1 MCDVRIG
8 GPVVT
13 KLLDRA
19 VYYVEFLV
27 AGLLV
32 IIAALGAVDLIVE
45 LVSAVSAKG
54 YLTPQSILRVLDAVL
69 VVFVVIELF
78 SIALAYLQK
87 RNIIATVMEAG
98 LVAVVRKL
106 VVFET
111 GVDANYVLLKSI
123 SLGVLILAIGVTWY
137 LLRSSGV
144 CEIGS
149 AHDK

>member
-1 MCDVRIG
+1 M
-8 GPVVT
+8 VT

-19 VYYVEFLV
+19 VHFVEFVV

-32 IIAALGAVDLIVE
+32 VIAALGAVDLIVE
-45 LVSAVSAKG
+45 LVAAVSEKG
-54 YLTPQSILRVLDAVL
+54 YLTPQSVLRVLDSVL

-78 SIALAYLQK
+78 SIALAYLEK

-111 GVDANYVLLKSI
+111 GSDASYVLLKSI
-123 SLGVLILAIGVTWY
+123 SLGILILAIGVTWF
-137 LLRSSGV
+137 LLRRSGV
-144 CEIGS
+144 CEIGT
-149 AHDK
+149 AHEK

>member
-1 MCDVRIG
+1 M
-8 GPVVT
+8 VT

-19 VYYVEFLV
+19 VHFVEFVV

-32 IIAALGAVDLIVE
+32 VIAALGAVDLIVE
-45 LVSAVSAKG
+45 LVGAVSEKG
-54 YLTPQSILRVLDAVL
+54 YLTPQTVLRVLDSVL

-78 SIALAYLQK
+78 SIALAYLEK

-111 GVDANYVLLKSI
+111 GSDASYVLLKSV
-123 SLGVLILAIGVTWY
+123 SLGILILAIGLTWF
-137 LLRSSGV
+137 LLRKSGV
-144 CEIGS
+144 CEIGT
-149 AHDK
+149 AHEK

>member
-1 MCDVRIG
+1 MTR
-8 GPVVT
+8 
-13 KLLDRA
+13 LLDSA
-19 VYYVEFLV
+19 VHWLEYVV

-32 IIAALGAVDLIVE
+32 VIAALGAVDLIVE
-45 LVSAVSAKG
+45 LVAAVSTKG
-54 YLTPQSILRVLDAVL
+54 YLTPDTILRVLDSVL

-111 GVDANYVLLKSI
+111 GSDATYVLLKSL
-123 SLGVLILAIGVTWY
+123 SLGVLILAIGATWY
-137 LLRSSGV
+137 MLRRSGV
-144 CEIGS
+144 CGDCS
-149 AHDK
+149 AHGE

>member
-1 MCDVRIG
+1 M
-8 GPVVT
+8 VT

-19 VYYVEFLV
+19 VHFVEFVV

-32 IIAALGAVDLIVE
+32 VIAALGAVDLIVE
-45 LVSAVSAKG
+45 LVAAVSEKG
-54 YLTPQSILRVLDAVL
+54 YLTPQSVLRVLDSVL

-78 SIALAYLQK
+78 SIALAYLEK

-111 GVDANYVLLKSI
+111 GSDASYVLLKSI
-123 SLGVLILAIGVTWY
+123 SLGILILAIGVTWF
-137 LLRSSGV
+137 LLRRSGV
-144 CEIGS
+144 CEIGTV
-149 AHDK
+149 HEK

>member
-1 MCDVRIG
+1 MSETSIG
-8 GPVVT
+8 GLVVT

-19 VYYVEFLV
+19 VHYVEFVV
-27 AGLLV
+27 AALLV
-32 IIAALGAVDLIVE
+32 VIAALGAVDLIVE
-45 LVSAVSAKG
+45 LAAAVSAKG
-54 YLTPQSILRVLDAVL
+54 YLTPESVLRVLDSVL

-78 SIALAYLQK
+78 SIALAYLEK

-111 GVDANYVLLKSI
+111 GSDASYVLLKSV
-123 SLGVLILAIGVTWY
+123 SLGILILAIGTTWF
-137 LLRSSGV
+137 LLRKSGV

-149 AHDK
+149 AHEQ